1 MTVALLF
8 GGQGS
13 QVAGMLNSWSA
24 VPEVKEQITTAS
36 EVLKEDVYLL
46 DSATALEKTR
56 AVQLSLLIL
65 QTGVAQALRNK
76 GVSPSYGAGHSLGAW
91 SAAVVAGSLTFEDA
105 LRLVDIRAST
115 MATASPGHYGMSA
128 VIGLNR
134 MRLSQA
140 VDDLHDQGEEIWLSN
155 LNSAAQSTV
164 SGSDSALRLLEPAV
178 AEMGAQRVKRLR
190 VSVPAHS
197 ALMEPARTAVG
208 EAMGDIAVDRP
219 AFPLLANT
227 SGRMIRTAPQV
238 REDLVAAIDQP
249 VQWGTGVAALA
260 ERGVTHWIQV
270 SPGNSL
276 IGLLRDVQDEAE
288 AWCTDN
294 VNIDETVARIL
305 ATT

>member
-13 QVAGMLNSWSA
+13 QVVNMLHSWSG
-24 VPEVKEQITTAS
+24 VPEIEERIAIAS
-36 EVLKEDVYLL
+36 EVLKEDIYLL
-46 DSATALEKTR
+46 DSAAALEETR

-76 GVSPSYGAGHSLGAW
+76 GVVPSYGAGHSLGAW

-105 LRLVDIRAST
+105 LRLVDIRASS
-115 MATASPGHYGMSA
+115 MAAASPGHYGMSA

-134 MRLSQA
+134 IRLFQA
-140 VDDLHDQGEEIWLSN
+140 VGALQEQGEEIWLSN
-155 LNSAAQSTV
+155 LNSATQSTV
-164 SGSDSALRLLEPAV
+164 SGSDAALCLLKPVV
-178 AEMGAQRVKRLR
+178 AEMGAQRIKRLR

-208 EAMGDIAVDRP
+208 EAMTDITVLRP
-219 AFPLLANT
+219 TFPLLANT
-227 SGRMIRTAPQV
+227 SGRMIRTAPQI
-238 REDLVAAIDQP
+238 REDLIAAIDQP

-260 ERGVTHWIQV
+260 ERGVTHWVQV

-276 IGLLRDVQDEAE
+276 IGLLRDVQGDAE

-294 VNIDETVARIL
+294 VNIDETAARIL

>member
-1 MTVALLF
+1 
-8 GGQGS
+8 
-13 QVAGMLNSWSA
+13 
-24 VPEVKEQITTAS
+24 
-36 EVLKEDVYLL
+36 
-46 DSATALEKTR
+46 
-56 AVQLSLLIL
+56 
-65 QTGVAQALRNK
+65 
-76 GVSPSYGAGHSLGAW
+76 
-91 SAAVVAGSLTFEDA
+91 
-105 LRLVDIRAST
+105 
-115 MATASPGHYGMSA
+115 MSA

-140 VDDLHDQGEEIWLSN
+140 VDELHDQGEEIWLSN

-164 SGSDSALRLLEPAV
+164 SGSDSALRLLEPVV

-270 SPGNSL
+270 S
-276 IGLLRDVQDEAE
+276 
-288 AWCTDN
+288 
-294 VNIDETVARIL
+294 L
-305 ATT
+305 ATASLDYYVMSRMRLKRGAQTTSISMKRWHESSPPPKLWAHSLYLVVSCPQS